1 VTALSRRS
9 RGARH
14 SYLVKRGIH
23 RLPEPIINPDEFEKA
38 AASAHRANVWRGMV
52 ALLNKLALPIPTPDE
67 IEVQLKAG
75 FQRGYIQ
82 ALRDVKLER
91 LRQERASYAEAMQPV
106 SHQEYRTMTN
116 RFSK

>member
-1 VTALSRRS
+1 MTAPSRRS

-23 RLPEPIINPDEFEKA
+23 RLPEPIIQPEEFAKA

-52 ALLNKLALPIPTPDE
+52 
-67 IEVQLKAG
+67 
-75 FQRGYIQ
+75 
-82 ALRDVKLER
+82 KLER
-91 LRQERASYAEAMQPV
+91 LRQERASYAEAIQPV

-116 RFSK
+116 RFSR

>member
-1 VTALSRRS
+1 VTAPSRRS

-23 RLPEPIINPDEFEKA
+23 RLPEPTIYPKELAKA
-38 AASAHRANVWRGMV
+38 AAAAHRANVWRGMV
-52 ALLNKLALPIPTPDE
+52 KLLGKLALPIPTPDE
-67 IEVQLKAG
+67 IEVQIKAG

-91 LRQERASYAEAMQPV
+91 LREERASYAEAIQPV